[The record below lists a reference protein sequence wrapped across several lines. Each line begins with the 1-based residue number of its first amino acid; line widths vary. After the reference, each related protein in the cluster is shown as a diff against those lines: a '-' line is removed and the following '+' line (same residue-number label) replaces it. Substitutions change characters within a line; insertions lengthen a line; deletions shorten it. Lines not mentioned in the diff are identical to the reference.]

1 MNSADLPKRIQIKVM
16 FETERDY
23 IHEEIKMIDAEIEP
37 ITQDLSSLKY
47 KQTLGRYTDL
57 STEEGFITIA
67 MIAMIVASIMA
78 ILAASII
85 DLHPLLDIFPPIV
98 QVFSVVLFSIGI
110 ILPVWRVYLHG
121 RDIE

>member
-1 MNSADLPKRIQIKVM
+1 MS

-37 ITQDLSSLKY
+37 ITQDLSSLAIKY

-57 STEEGFITIA
+57 TFEEGFITIA
-67 MIAMIVASIMA
+67 MIAMIVASIIA
-78 ILAASII
+78 ILTTSII
-85 DLHPLLDIFPPIV
+85 DLHPSPDIFPSIA

-110 ILPVWRVYLHG
+110 ILLVWRVYLHG
-121 RDIE
+121 RDIEVIEYLS

>member
-67 MIAMIVASIMA
+67 MIAMIVASIIA
-78 ILAASII
+78 ILAASI